1 MVTHC
6 YCSKAV
12 SPYKDMAHVLRLL
25 HLHQYRW
32 ESWNHWKGCSGLTDW
47 REPIAVL
54 STRILHVNVMK
65 SWAVPRWKKL
75 MLDRSNP
82 LCRRIMWSFSNPI
95 FSNINLRINPYLG
108 LYSLSNSV
116 CNHFLGSRM
125 HRIKNLSLVIFYL
138 EKRSFRFAF
147 EEDIYGEEFH
157 FGQILNLKHRRLNHK
172 VCAERFGLK
181 TELEGK
187 CMAFQ

>member
-1 MVTHC
+1 
-6 YCSKAV
+6 
-12 SPYKDMAHVLRLL
+12 
-25 HLHQYRW
+25 
-32 ESWNHWKGCSGLTDW
+32 
-47 REPIAVL
+47 
-54 STRILHVNVMK
+54 
-65 SWAVPRWKKL
+65 
-75 MLDRSNP
+75 
-82 LCRRIMWSFSNPI
+82 
-95 FSNINLRINPYLG
+95 
-108 LYSLSNSV
+108 
-116 CNHFLGSRM
+116 M

>member
-6 YCSKAV
+6 YCSKTV

-25 HLHQYRW
+25 HLREYKW
-32 ESWNHWKGCSGLTDW
+32 ESWNHWKDVLDLPTDVNLSQFFPPGFYMWMWWSLGLCLVE
-47 REPIAVL
+47 R
-54 STRILHVNVMK
+54 
-65 SWAVPRWKKL
+65 SWCWTGQIHSAEESCDHLV
-75 MLDRSNP
+75 
-82 LCRRIMWSFSNPI
+82 IQFFSNV
-95 FSNINLRINPYLG
+95 NLRINPYFG

-116 CNHFLGSRM
+116 CNHFRGSTM
-125 HRIKNLSLVIFYL
+125 HRMKNLSLVIFYL

-147 EEDIYGEEFH
+147 VEDIYGEEFH